1 VTIGN
6 KAPVPGQVSGGRSR
20 QFRLAD
26 DELDAEHIVLDTL
39 DDDLVPAV
47 ARAVI
52 NASAD

>member
-1 VTIGN
+1 
-6 KAPVPGQVSGGRSR
+6 VSGGRSR

-26 DELDAEHIVLDTL
+26 DELEKEHTVPDTL

-52 NASAD
+52 SASAD